1 MAESYQDIMSRLNG
15 GQQAE
20 KPKAAND
27 FATYVR
33 TLLENPNP
41 QGGMMGDA
49 AAYYADPFR
58 KQNAINQAILDE
70 ELAKKKAEEEAAK
83 AAAGGGGMGMM
94 RGSSGGDSSV
104 EQGIDPAVAAYLEAE
119 NMGARGRRNN
129 ALMNVAGTLVAGY
142 PIGDTSGALGM
153 TDSMGFTTA
162 GRMNQMAYQYNK
174 TPDFLKPFLP
184 DSYANAAGF
193 INQSDSIFSGM
204 NPNGN
209 VNMGVQQAAMLAAQD
224 EGLFANPQE
233 RADWY
238 ASNSGGDSGG
248 GDSGG
253 GYTGNTDVSQS
264 DFGGYG
270 SEVGYG

>member
-20 KPKAAND
+20 KPRAAND

-83 AAAGGGGMGMM
+83 AAAGGGGGGMMM
-94 RGSSGGDSSV
+94 RGSSGGESSV
-104 EQGIDPAVAAYLEAE
+104 EQGINPAVAAYLEAE

-162 GRMNQMAYQYNK
+162 GRMNQMAYQYNT

-184 DSYANAAGF
+184 QSYANAAGF

-224 EGLFANPQE
+224 EGLFATPQE
-233 RADWY
+233 RAAWY
-238 ASNSGGDSGG
+238 ASNSGGDSAGG
-248 GDSGG
+248 GGGGSGG
-253 GYTGNTDVSQS
+253 QDGMGGQTDSSLTGYT
-264 DFGGYG
+264 
-270 SEVGYG
+270 E